1 MTVCEMNLFLRCGK
15 NVQGRTGEIEG
26 EGENYAG
33 KKRAR
38 SGQEAGKKPRR
49 PESIRPA
56 QKSDQRRR
64 VPFSE
69 ARVIGAAEAVLRTG
83 AARTL
88 FLATTGA
95 LRIGLA
101 GAWTT

>member
-33 KKRAR
+33 KRRAR
-38 SGQEAGKKPRR
+38 GGQEAAQAG
-49 PESIRPA
+49 IDPA
-56 QKSDQRRR
+56 CQKSDQRRR